1 MNAPA
6 APAAPVAPPAAF
18 AQAIAEH
25 RRLIARIAASYAR
38 TAEDRRDLAQDI
50 LLQLWRAWPR
60 FEPSRAKLTT
70 WMYRIALN
78 VAISSLRRPAAA
90 QADRAVALDERALA
104 AALATVP
111 AGPADADA
119 GDAQLARLHAAI
131 ATLAPLD
138 RALVVLHL
146 EGHAH
151 ARIAEILGLGESNVA
166 TKLSRLRAV
175 LRARIQ
181 PGDVR

>member
-1 MNAPA
+1 MIAAASAP
-6 APAAPVAPPAAF
+6 APPAEF
-18 AQAIAEH
+18 AAAIAAH

-60 FEPSRAKLTT
+60 FEPARAKLTT

-78 VAISSLRRPAAA
+78 VAISSLRRPPAPHAP
-90 QADRAVALDERALA
+90 LDPALA
-104 AALATVP
+104 IAAEP
-111 AGPADADA
+111 EEPDD
-119 GDAQLARLHAAI
+119 ARLAELYAAI

-146 EGHAH
+146 EGDSH
-151 ARIAEILGLGESNVA
+151 ARIAEVLGLGESNVA

-175 LRARIQ
+175 LRARINSTK
-181 PGDVR
+181 GASR

>member
-1 MNAPA
+1 MAE
-6 APAAPVAPPAAF
+6 F
-18 AQAIAEH
+18 AEAIAEH

-60 FEPSRAKLTT
+60 FDPARAKLTT

-78 VAISSLRRPAAA
+78 VAISSLRRPAVPHAA
-90 QADRAVALDERALA
+90 DDPALPATLA
-104 AALATVP
+104 A
-111 AGPADADA
+111 PADDP
-119 GDAQLARLHAAI
+119 GDAQLAQLYAAI

-146 EGHAH
+146 DGHPH
-151 ARIAEILGLGESNVA
+151 ARIAEVLGLGESNVA

-181 PGDVR
+181 QGDVR